1 MNYAIVVPCYNEDAV
16 LAETTSRLL
25 EVMQRVAE
33 KHADLQGRIVYVDDG
48 SRDGTWS
55 LIGSLSK
62 QHPQVMGLKLAH
74 NAGHQNALWA
84 GLEWAAAHVDA
95 AISIDA
101 DLQDD
106 VNVIPE
112 MIDLFLGGKDIV
124 YGVRRDRPTDTWFK
138 RTTALAFYKLMSKL
152 GGDIVYNH
160 ADYRLMSRRTLHAL
174 LCFEERNLFLRGMV
188 ASLGFPSAMVYYDRS
203 ERQAG
208 ESKYPLRRMLSFAI
222 DGITSFSVRP
232 LQCITY
238 LGLVCMCIA
247 ACVIAY
253 GLWSYLQGRTVQG
266 WTSQLVS
273 IWFVGGAM
281 LLACGVLGEYVGKI
295 YREVKHRPRYFVEQE
310 THPDNLPSQ
319 PPH

>member
-1 MNYAIVVPCYNEDAV
+1 MQMMDTGVIYNPADF
-16 LAETTSRLL
+16 RLL
-25 EVMQRVAE
+25 
-33 KHADLQGRIVYVDDG
+33 
-48 SRDGTWS
+48 
-55 LIGSLSK
+55 
-62 QHPQVMGLKLAH
+62 
-74 NAGHQNALWA
+74 
-84 GLEWAAAHVDA
+84 
-95 AISIDA
+95 
-101 DLQDD
+101 
-106 VNVIPE
+106 
-112 MIDLFLGGKDIV
+112 
-124 YGVRRDRPTDTWFK
+124 
-138 RTTALAFYKLMSKL
+138 
-152 GGDIVYNH
+152 
-160 ADYRLMSRRTLHAL
+160 SRRTLHAL

-310 THPDNLPSQ
+310 THPDNPPSQ

>member
-1 MNYAIVVPCYNEDAV
+1 
-16 LAETTSRLL
+16 
-25 EVMQRVAE
+25 
-33 KHADLQGRIVYVDDG
+33 
-48 SRDGTWS
+48 
-55 LIGSLSK
+55 
-62 QHPQVMGLKLAH
+62 
-74 NAGHQNALWA
+74 
-84 GLEWAAAHVDA
+84 
-95 AISIDA
+95 
-101 DLQDD
+101 
-106 VNVIPE
+106 
-112 MIDLFLGGKDIV
+112 
-124 YGVRRDRPTDTWFK
+124 
-138 RTTALAFYKLMSKL
+138 
-152 GGDIVYNH
+152 
-160 ADYRLMSRRTLHAL
+160 
-174 LCFEERNLFLRGMV
+174 MV

-310 THPDNLPSQ
+310 THPDTPPSQ